1 MTTIVSRE
9 LGIPIQIVSAFT
21 SYHTVVR
28 YTSYHPIHIIFQ
40 TDSVMGSM
48 FLFFAALAMGS
59 TFGFV
64 SPSGMSSPRTAIS
77 ASGAAYLN
85 LLSMPRVTVV
95 VAATTASSQEAVV
108 DVDAVGLLDAALKS
122 NVTAASSLLAE
133 LNQLR
138 SSSDSDATEKFLTN
152 LLNEFDSKTPWW
164 SRLPAMTRLSKRAR
178 RASLRRVLDLSTPS
192 ASETESLGSDEDAD
206 KRRRRRSFV
215 IILRSLANLYDEED
229 GDEAGIKTTDAKKT
243 SRIPAIVAL
252 EKAAKREAKANV
264 QSGDMANRLPKG
276 LETPKYDVLAERKQ
290 YEVRRYDP
298 FSVCSVVM
306 SKPRPVDTTK
316 TDAQISNP
324 QLSGASSFGALAGY
338 LFGKNQQETAMKMTT
353 PVLSRGDGDARQM
366 SFVLPSDYWGGL
378 ETAPKPLEGSGVI
391 LERDEGGEQAV
402 VMFGG
407 FAGKKDVEERTKQ
420 LMDGLKK
427 DKQWQVDPAAS
438 VNLAQYN
445 DPFTPPWK
453 RRNEVSIK
461 VLPVEK

>member
-1 MTTIVSRE
+1 M
-9 LGIPIQIVSAFT
+9 FT
-21 SYHTVVR
+21 LV
-28 YTSYHPIHIIFQ
+28 
-40 TDSVMGSM
+40 
-48 FLFFAALAMGS
+48 AALALGHTS
-59 TFGFV
+59 GFV
-64 SPSGMSSPRTAIS
+64 SLKGASPRTAIS
-77 ASGAAYLN
+77 VSGASYL
-85 LLSMPRVTVV
+85 LSSSMPRVTS
-95 VAATTASSQEAVV
+95 VAMTATTVS
-108 DVDAVGLLDAALKS
+108 DAGISVRSVELLDAALRS
-122 NVTAASSLLAE
+122 NVTAAASLLEE
-133 LNQLR
+133 LKELR
-138 SSSDSDATEKFLTN
+138 SSSDSDATETFLTN
-152 LLNEFDSKTPWW
+152 LLNEFDAKTPWW

-192 ASETESLGSDEDAD
+192 ASETESLGSDEDAE

-215 IILRSLANLYDEED
+215 IILRSLANLYDGED
-229 GDEAGIKTTDAKKT
+229 GDEAGIQSVNASKN
-243 SRIPAIVAL
+243 IPAIVAL
-252 EKAAKREAKANV
+252 ERAAKREARSNV
-264 QSGDMANRLPKG
+264 QSGDMVNRLPKG

-306 SKPRPVDTTK
+306 SKPRPADNTE

-366 SFVLPSDYWGGL
+366 SFVLPSDYWDGI
-378 ETAPKPLEGSGVI
+378 ETAPKPLEGSGVM

-407 FAGKKDVEERTKQ
+407 FAAKKDVEDRTKQ
-420 LMDGLKK
+420 LLDGLGK
-427 DKQWQVDPAAS
+427 DKEWQADPAAS

-461 VLPVEK
+461 VLTVEK